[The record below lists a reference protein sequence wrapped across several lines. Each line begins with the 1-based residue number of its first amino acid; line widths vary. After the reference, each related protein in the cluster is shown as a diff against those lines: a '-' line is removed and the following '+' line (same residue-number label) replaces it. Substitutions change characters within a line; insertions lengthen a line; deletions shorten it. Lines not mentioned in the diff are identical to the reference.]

1 MRKYT
6 IMTIKLYYEDSYTRN
21 FVSKVTGSDGNKIF
35 LEKTAF
41 YPTGGG
47 QPNDTGSLTVGGR
60 TVNVTDV
67 GKHGDDVYHVV
78 DDPSIFPSGIEA
90 RGEIDWN
97 RRYSLMRYHTAVHI
111 IDAVVNRMVRVEGSI
126 TGSQLYPDRARVD
139 FRLENFNMDTA
150 QKFVDESNAEI
161 IRARTVSVRYMTR
174 DEALQ
179 IPNLSRTAP
188 GRELLKSLETVR
200 IVDIEGLDF
209 QADGG
214 THVSNTKE
222 VGRIIINGIESKG
235 KQNKRLSFHL
245 EP

>member
-1 MRKYT
+1 
-6 IMTIKLYYEDSYTRN
+6 MTLKLYYEDSYLKN
-21 FVSKVTGSDGNKIF
+21 FTSIVTGVEGNKIF

-41 YPTGGG
+41 YPAGGG
-47 QPNDTGSLTVGGR
+47 QPNDTGFLFIGDHRIG
-60 TVNVTDV
+60 VTDV
-67 GKHGDDVYHVV
+67 GKLGDEVFHVV
-78 DDPSIFPSGIEA
+78 DDPSLFHLGIEV
-90 RGEIDWN
+90 RGEIDWT

-111 IDAVVNRMVRVEGSI
+111 IDAVVNRIVKVDGSI

-139 FRLENFNMDTA
+139 FRLDNFNAESA
-150 QKFVDESNAEI
+150 QRFVDEANSEVMKE
-161 IRARTVSVRYMTR
+161 RKVTVRYMTR
-174 DEALQ
+174 EEALQ

-188 GRELLKSLETVR
+188 GKELLKSLDTVR

-222 VGRIIINGIESKG
+222 VGKIIINGIESKG
-235 KQNKRLSFHL
+235 KHNKRLSFHL